1 MIGDLQMFRH
11 SRLLAVPMDVNPEI
25 EEAPTDARVYV
36 YTNLYQFAMST
47 FVGEMESLIPEVA

>member
-1 MIGDLQMFRH
+1 MFRH